1 MTELKLGAWEDR
13 YVDAVVALWNG
24 SAVREGYKE
33 LTRETFAEI
42 FTANRYFDPACAFVL
57 PDGGEVRGFA
67 CGCTGDDLPLGDVAG
82 YITCIVLAEGF
93 DTDANRAALLDAL
106 ETRFR
111 TLGKRQSEVLFFNPM
126 RLPWYIPGTPGHE
139 HNNAPGVPADA
150 GLYRFLLSEG
160 YADRARQCAMYRPL
174 ADFAIPADIRAK
186 EAKAEEAGY
195 AVELF
200 DPRRHTGL
208 AEMLA
213 GLDNPAWEREIAA
226 CAADGVP
233 VVIAAAPGGQAA
245 GFAGPVVRQDNGR
258 GYFAGIG
265 VHPDHEGCG
274 LGSILFFKLC
284 EALRDV
290 GADYMSLFTG
300 SGNPAIRIYEKA
312 GFDTVRQFA
321 IMRKELTQ

>member
-1 MTELKLGAWEDR
+1 MGHPMLAAWEDR
-13 YVDAVVALWNG
+13 YADAVVALWNG
-24 SAVREGYKE
+24 AAVRDGYKE
-33 LTRETFAEI
+33 LTRDTFAEI

-57 PDGGEVRGFA
+57 LNDGEARGFA
-67 CGCTGDDLPLGDVAG
+67 CGCTGDDLPLGEVAG
-82 YITCIVLAEGF
+82 YVTCIVLADGF
-93 DTDANRAALLDAL
+93 DTDANRKALLEAI
-106 ETRFR
+106 EARFR
-111 TLGKRQSEVLFFNPM
+111 ELGKRQSEVLFFNPM

-139 HNNAPGVPADA
+139 HNNAPGVAVDA
-150 GLYRFLLSEG
+150 ELYRFLLSEG
-160 YADRARQCAMYRPL
+160 YTDRARQCAMYRPL
-174 ADFAIPADIRAK
+174 ADFAIPDDIRAK
-186 EAKAEEAGY
+186 EAKAAEDGY

-213 GLDNPAWEREIAA
+213 GLANPAWEREIAA
-226 CAADGVP
+226 CVADGVP
-233 VVIAAAPGGQAA
+233 VVIAAAPGGRAA

-265 VHPDHEGCG
+265 VHPDHEGRG

-300 SGNPAIRIYEKA
+300 SSNPAIRIYEKA
-312 GFDTVRQFA
+312 GFNTVRQFA

>member
-1 MTELKLGAWEDR
+1 MTQLKVAAWEDR
-13 YVDAVVALWNG
+13 YADAVVALWNG
-24 SAVREGYKE
+24 SAVRDGYKE
-33 LTRETFAEI
+33 LTLDSFAEI
-42 FTANRYFDPACAFVL
+42 FTSNRYFDPACTFVL
-57 PDGGEVRGFA
+57 LEDGEVRGFS
-67 CGCTGDDLPLGDVAG
+67 CGCTGDDLPLGDAAG
-82 YITCIVLAEGF
+82 YVTCIVLAE
-93 DTDANRAALLDAL
+93 ASSASNRAALLEAL

-139 HNNAPGVPADA
+139 HNNAPGVPADTA
-150 GLYRFLLSEG
+150 LYRFLLDNG
-160 YADRARQCAMYRPL
+160 YVDRAHQCAMYRPL
-174 ADFAIPADIRAK
+174 ADFAIPDDIRAK
-186 EAKAEEAGY
+186 EAKAAGGGY

-200 DPRRHTGL
+200 DSRRHAGL
-208 AEMLA
+208 ADMLA
-213 GLDNPAWEREIAA
+213 GLANPAWEREIAA

-233 VVIAAAPGGQAA
+233 VVIAADREGRAA

-265 VHPDHEGCG
+265 VHPEHEGRG

-300 SGNPAIRIYEKA
+300 STNPAIRIYEKA
-312 GFDTVRQFA
+312 GFTTVRQFA

>member
-1 MTELKLGAWEDR
+1 MVATWEDR

-24 SAVREGYKE
+24 AAVRDGYKE
-33 LTRETFAEI
+33 LTRDTFAEI

-57 PDGGEVRGFA
+57 LDDGQVRGFS
-67 CGCTGDDLPLGDVAG
+67 CGCTGDDLPLGETAG
-82 YITCIVLAEGF
+82 YVTCIVLADGF
-93 DTDANRAALLDAL
+93 GSDANRTALLEAI
-106 ETRFR
+106 EARFR
-111 TLGKRQSEVLFFNPM
+111 ALDKRQSELLFFNPM

-139 HNNAPGVPADA
+139 HNNAPGVPADS
-150 GLYRFLLSEG
+150 GLYRFLISAG
-160 YADRARQCAMYRPL
+160 YIDRARQCAMYRPL

-186 EAKAEEAGY
+186 EDKAAEEGY

-200 DPRRHTGL
+200 DSRRHAGL
-208 AEMLA
+208 ADMLA
-213 GLDNPAWEREIAA
+213 GLANPAWEREIAA

-233 VVIAAAPGGQAA
+233 VVIAADREGRAA

-265 VHPDHEGCG
+265 VHPDHEGRG

-300 SGNPAIRIYEKA
+300 SSNPAIRIYEKA